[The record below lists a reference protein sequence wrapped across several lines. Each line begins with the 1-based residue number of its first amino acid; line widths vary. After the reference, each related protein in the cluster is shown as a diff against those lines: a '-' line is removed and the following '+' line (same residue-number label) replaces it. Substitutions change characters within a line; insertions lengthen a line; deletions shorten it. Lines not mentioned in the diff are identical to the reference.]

1 MPKPLLAVF
10 ALFLV
15 LIGAALGF
23 GIGAGK
29 AQPRWYTGQAGDV
42 DVAAGTATF
51 EADESEFDFT
61 GHVPWYDADG
71 ELHEDGSWP
80 ECITERT
87 VRVRFMSTTRPVQD
101 LDLRP
106 VLAVDC
112 AG

>member
-1 MPKPLLAVF
+1 MPKPLFAVF

-42 DVAAGTATF
+42 VVGESATF
-51 EADESEFDFT
+51 EADESEFAFT
-61 GHVPWYDADG
+61 GHVPWYDAAGD
-71 ELHEDGSWP
+71 LHDDGSWP
-80 ECITERT
+80 DCITERT